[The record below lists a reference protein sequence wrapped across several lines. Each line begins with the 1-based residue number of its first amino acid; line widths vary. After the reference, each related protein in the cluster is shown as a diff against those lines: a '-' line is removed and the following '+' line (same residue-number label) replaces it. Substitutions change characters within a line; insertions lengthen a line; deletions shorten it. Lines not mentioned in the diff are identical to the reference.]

1 MYCPCYFP
9 LSQPLDLLSS
19 CGLRVAHDGLD
30 ITLELSHADCQYR
43 TGTRFAGR
51 TKNCQDILHRDFQ
64 PRDLIVNSDHA
75 RANRRTSSTHR
86 VFCAR
91 SILSTAYNLRAFE
104 SRCLYKFSD
113 TNPLAAIAYVC
124 VVCEVL
130 AVSRLS
136 LVACFFR
143 DIWALPRP
151 WSGRRP
157 QQLLAP
163 APQFSSFTSFGLPAT
178 SFFF

>member
-1 MYCPCYFP
+1 MSFAPGVYYLQHIICAH
-9 LSQPLDLLSS
+9 SS
-19 CGLRVAHDGLD
+19 
-30 ITLELSHADCQYR
+30 
-43 TGTRFAGR
+43 
-51 TKNCQDILHRDFQ
+51 
-64 PRDLIVNSDHA
+64 
-75 RANRRTSSTHR
+75 RAAFTSSATRIHW
-86 VFCAR
+86 
-91 SILSTAYNLRAFE
+91 LL
-104 SRCLYKFSD
+104 
-113 TNPLAAIAYVC
+113 VC

-151 WSGRRP
+151 WSGRRL

-178 SFFF
+178 SFFFFLTSPADAHPLWPALRLTTRLYSSHLNHARLNIPVEQLHPRLCFEWTQAQT